1 MSYIIRNCKSIDLF
15 TDCLTLDQVAQ
26 LLKFNNEDLDYMKSF
41 TNQLFDQGI
50 INWKI
55 TEQSDIVR
63 RTQKNQGIDPKV
75 VLGDMVNLIIELD
88 QIV

>member
-1 MSYIIRNCKSIDLF
+1 
-15 TDCLTLDQVAQ
+15 
-26 LLKFNNEDLDYMKSF
+26 MKSF